1 MQRQL
6 GRLNEVPEF
15 LRPWAQSMVLRR
27 VVPFTGT
34 AGLEF
39 VSLTP
44 GQVEVAIAN
53 HRRVQNHI
61 GGVHAS
67 AMNLLAETATG
78 MVVGMNVRDD
88 CLPLAKELRMA
99 FRKRA
104 TGSLRAVATLTE
116 EQRAAMRS
124 RKKGEVKVAVIVT
137 DEAGVNPVECE
148 FIWAWIPSRP
158 SRAEHPHERRL
169 DADAFFRLRER
180 ARLRARALRQSRTE
194 AEALLRS
201 KLDKMIQTAQALAP
215 TLSRKRDRD

>member
-1 MQRQL
+1 MNHPRSASGVVQPNRMQRQL
-6 GRLNEVPEF
+6 GRLDDVPEF

-34 AGLEF
+34 AGLDF

-44 GQVEVAIAN
+44 CQVEVAIAN
-53 HRRVQNHI
+53 HKRVQNHI

-104 TGSLRAVATLTE
+104 TGSLRAVATLTD
-116 EQRAAMRS
+116 EQRATMQS
-124 RKKGEVKVAVIVT
+124 RNKGEVKVAVTVT

-148 FIWAWIPSRP
+148 FIWAWVPSGP
-158 SRAEHPHERRL
+158 
-169 DADAFFRLRER
+169 
-180 ARLRARALRQSRTE
+180 ARN
-194 AEALLRS
+194 
-201 KLDKMIQTAQALAP
+201 
-215 TLSRKRDRD
+215 